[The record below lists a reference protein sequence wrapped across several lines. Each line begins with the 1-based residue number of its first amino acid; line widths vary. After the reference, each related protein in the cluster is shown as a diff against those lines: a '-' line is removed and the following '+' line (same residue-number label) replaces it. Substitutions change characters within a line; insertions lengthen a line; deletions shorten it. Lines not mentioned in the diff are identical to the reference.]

1 MQQATHTASP
11 FFARLA
17 VMVVSLKSGVFS
29 PFRVCVFV
37 SPLYPPL
44 LPGPRTRSCV
54 REARKT
60 RSADGATE
68 KEYGRQSDNPA
79 LSPPERPAF
88 NPIFPD
94 SYIQSAA
101 ARSPKMTNPPLLE
114 AVCILN
120 LPLFFPFFFLSLFF
134 IVRSP
139 SSYKTLHAGSRV

>member
-1 MQQATHTASP
+1 MQQATHTESP

-29 PFRVCVFV
+29 SFCAFV

-60 RSADGATE
+60 RSADGATK

-79 LSPPERPAF
+79 LSPPERPTF
-88 NPIFPD
+88 NPIFPG

-101 ARSPKMTNPPLLE
+101 ARSLKMTNPPLLE
-114 AVCILN
+114 TVCILN
-120 LPLFFPFFFLSLFF
+120 LPLFFPFFFLSLSY
-134 IVRSP
+134 RSFP